1 MRNFSSRFRPF
12 LAVAAIAL
20 LLASCKNF
28 DQVYSRNFDFPP
40 ADSTKFAKLDEPS
53 GKLFDLLTDKSTGI
67 DFSNRMDFKFLDD
80 NNLYVNYY
88 NGGGVA
94 ILNINGDSLPDLYMT
109 GNKVADQ
116 IYINE
121 GNMRFKNASQNSGI
135 LQANKGWST
144 GVAIVD
150 INNDGFDDVYVCR
163 SRWKDSL
170 SNLFYI
176 SNGNGTFTE
185 KGKEYGIECA
195 DSYTMGAVFFDYD
208 NDGDLDLYVK
218 NHPNDFVERMRFNN
232 LEKVEQGKNQSD
244 KFFRN
249 EGNGKFTDVSK
260 EAGINNHGYGL
271 AVCAADV
278 NDDGWMD
285 VYGCNDFAMY
295 DYLYINNGNGTFTDH
310 SGDWL
315 SKSSMFSMGVDIADI
330 NNDALQ
336 DIVTCDMRFDHSYM
350 RRSFALGLRRNE
362 FSNMVSSGY
371 HYQYVKNTLHVNNG
385 NNTFSEIANLAGV
398 DATDWSWG
406 PLFCDYDNDG
416 FKDLFV
422 PNGYYRWLN
431 IDERELYQAMRD
443 ATRRKDSVAYNKLYA
458 LVSKKKLIVPNYIY
472 KNNGNF
478 TFSNEI
484 DGWGCNLPSIT
495 HGAALA
501 DLDMDGDMDMVTSVT
516 ESTTIVYRNNL
527 EKMDKNN
534 YIRFSM
540 VGTDKNINAIGA
552 KIYIYT
558 KSGMQMIQ
566 HHVIRGYQSSSE
578 NIAHFG
584 LAKDDTV
591 YKVIVIWPDQ
601 KTQVLTN
608 LMANQVVKLD
618 HKNAT
623 NEKIDIHGKYTPM
636 FADATDKIGVGY
648 KHVENEYEDFK
659 KELLLPHKMSRF
671 GPGLAVAD
679 VNGDGLEDFFVS
691 GAVRAPGELY
701 LQTASKTFTKSSSQ
715 PWSND
720 KATEQLGVLF
730 FDADGDSDADL
741 YMATGG
747 GEFSPEDPLLADL
760 LYTNDGKGNFTKSTK
775 ALPDM
780 RVSGSCAVAGDYDND
795 GDLDLFVGG
804 RVVPTKYPMP
814 AKSAILRNDKGLFTD
829 VTKEVAPELEKGGL
843 VCGAIWTDYNADNN
857 LDLMI
862 IGEWM
867 PVTVYKNDGGKFSD
881 ATAAAGLADAT
892 GWWNSIVSGD
902 FDNDG
907 DVDYVAGNEGLNS
920 RYYQPSKEQPVELH
934 SADFDKNGTNDI
946 VLSVYNYGKSYPVKT
961 RMTMT
966 EQIPMIG
973 DKFKLYK
980 TFALATT
987 EEVFGKEALE
997 AATRFTATTLASSY
1011 IENQGD
1017 GKFVIRALP
1026 MEAQFSCLY
1035 GILPFDVNNDGN
1047 LDIIAHGNFFS
1058 PESETERQ
1066 DACIGLT
1073 MLGDGKGGFKPL
1085 TIQQSGFLS
1094 TKDAKAL
1101 AVIYL
1106 GKNETP
1112 VLLGTNNNDK
1122 MFAYNFTSNI
1132 QSKVAMTE
1140 KDRFAEISYKDGRKE
1155 KRENNIG
1162 SGYLSQGS
1170 KTISF
1175 IPNLV
1180 DKVVITDYLGQ
1191 QRTVFQGQAIASK

>member
-1 MRNFSSRFRPF
+1 MSNFSPRLRAYV
-12 LAVAAIAL
+12 AVTAVAL

-28 DQVYSRNFDFPP
+28 DHVYSRNFDFPP

-94 ILNINGDSLPDLYMT
+94 VMNINGDSMPDLYMT

-116 IYINE
+116 IYVNE
-121 GNMRFKNASQNSGI
+121 GNMHFKNASQNSGI

-144 GVAIVD
+144 GVAVVD

-170 SNLFYI
+170 ANLFYI
-176 SNGNGTFTE
+176 NNGNGTFTE

-218 NHPNDFVERMRFNN
+218 NHPSDFVERMRFNN

-244 KFFRN
+244 RFFRN
-249 EGNGKFTDVSK
+249 DGNGKFTDVSK

-271 AVCAADV
+271 AICAADV

-315 SKSSMFSMGVDIADI
+315 SKSSMFSMGVDIADV
-330 NNDALQ
+330 NNDAWQ

-371 HYQYVKNTLHVNNG
+371 HYQYVKNALHINNG
-385 NNTFSEIANLAGV
+385 NNTYSEIANLAGV

-416 FKDLFV
+416 LKDLFI

-443 ATRRKDSVAYNKLYA
+443 ATRRKDSVAYNKLYT

-478 TFSNEI
+478 TFTNEI
-484 DGWGCNLPSIT
+484 DNWGCNLPSIT
-495 HGAALA
+495 HGAALV

-516 ESTTIVYRNNL
+516 ESSTIVYRNNS
-527 EKMDKNN
+527 EKLDNN
-534 YIRFSM
+534 HYIRFKLT
-540 VGTDKNINAIGA
+540 GTDKNINAIGS
-552 KIYIYT
+552 KIYIYS
-558 KSGMQMIQ
+558 KSGMQMVQ
-566 HHVIRGYQSSSE
+566 HHVVRGYQSTSE
-578 NIAHFG
+578 DIVHFG

-601 KTQVLTN
+601 KTQVLKN
-608 LMANQVVKLD
+608 LAVNQVVKLD

-623 NEKIDIHGKYTPM
+623 NEKIDIHSKYTPI
-636 FADATDKIGVGY
+636 FADASAKLGIDY

-691 GAVRAPGELY
+691 GAVRSPGELN
-701 LQTASKTFTKSSSQ
+701 LQTANKTFIKAPSQ
-715 PWSND
+715 PWTND

-730 FDADGDSDADL
+730 FDADGDGDADL
-741 YMATGG
+741 YLATGG
-747 GEFSPEDPLLADL
+747 GEFSPEDPLLDDML
-760 LYTNDGKGNFTKSTK
+760 FINDGKGNFTKDTK
-775 ALPDM
+775 AIPDM
-780 RVSGSCAVAGDYDND
+780 RVSGSCVVAGDYDND

-804 RVVPTKYPMP
+804 RVIPTKYPLP
-814 AKSAILRNDKGLFTD
+814 AKSAILRNDKGVFTD

-843 VCGAIWTDYNADNN
+843 VCGAIWTDYNADNK

-862 IGEWM
+862 LGEWM
-867 PVTVYKNDGGKFSD
+867 PVTVYKNTGGKFSN
-881 ATAAAGLADAT
+881 ATAEAGLADAT
-892 GWWNSIVSGD
+892 GWWNSIISGD
-902 FDNDG
+902 FDSDG
-907 DVDYVAGNEGLNS
+907 DIDYVAGNEGLNS
-920 RYYQPSKEQPVELH
+920 RYYHPSKEQPVELF
-934 SADFDKNGTNDI
+934 SSDFDKNGTNDI

-987 EEVFGKEALE
+987 EEVFGKEALA
-997 AATRFTATTLASSY
+997 AATHYTAKTLASSY
-1011 IENQGD
+1011 IENLGD
-1017 GKFVIRALP
+1017 GKFAVRELP

-1035 GILPFDVNNDGN
+1035 GMITFDINNDGN
-1047 LDIIAHGNFFS
+1047 LDLIAHGNFFS
-1058 PESETERQ
+1058 PESETEKQ

-1073 MLGDGKGGFKPL
+1073 MLGDGKGNFKPL
-1085 TIQQSGFLS
+1085 PIQESGFFS
-1094 TKDAKAL
+1094 DKDAKAL
-1101 AVIYL
+1101 AIIYL
-1106 GKNETP
+1106 GKNEAP

-1122 MFAYNFTSNI
+1122 MFAYSFATNI
-1132 QSKVAMTE
+1132 QSKVALTE
-1140 KDRFAEISYKDGRKE
+1140 KDRFAEIFFKDGRKE
-1155 KRENNIG
+1155 KHENNIG
-1162 SGYLSQGS
+1162 SGYLSES
-1170 KTISF
+1170 TRTVSF
-1175 IPNLV
+1175 VPSLV
-1180 DKVVITDYLGQ
+1180 DKVVITDYQGQ
-1191 QRTVFQGQAIASK
+1191 QRTAFQGQAIASK

>member
-1 MRNFSSRFRPF
+1 MSNFSPRLKS
-12 LAVAAIAL
+12 LLAIAAVAVSL
-20 LLASCKNF
+20 SSCKNF

-40 ADSTKFAKLDEPS
+40 PDSTKFAKLDEPS
-53 GKLFDLLTDKSTGI
+53 GKLFDLLTDKTTGI
-67 DFSNRMDFKFLDD
+67 DFTNRMDFKFLDD

-94 ILNINGDSLPDLYMT
+94 ILNINGDSLPDIYMT
-109 GNKVADQ
+109 GNKVPDQ

-121 GNMRFKNASQNSGI
+121 GNMHFKNISKNSGI
-135 LQANKGWST
+135 LQSHKGWST
-144 GVAIVD
+144 GVAVVD

-176 SNGNGTFTE
+176 NNGDGTFTE
-185 KGKEYGIECA
+185 RGKEYGIDC
-195 DSYTMGAVFFDYD
+195 DDCYTMGAVFFDYD

-249 EGNGKFTDVSK
+249 DGNGHFTDVSK

-315 SKSSMFSMGVDIADI
+315 TKSSMFSMGVDIADV
-330 NNDALQ
+330 NNDAWQ

-371 HYQYVKNTLHVNNG
+371 HYQYVKNTLHINNG
-385 NNTFSEIANLAGV
+385 NNTYSEIANLAGV
-398 DATDWSWG
+398 DASDWSWG

-416 FKDLFV
+416 QKDLFI

-431 IDERELYQAMRD
+431 IDERELYQAMKD
-443 ATRRKDSVAYNKLYA
+443 ATRRNDSTAYNKLFA

-478 TFSNEI
+478 TFTNEI
-484 DGWGCNLPSIT
+484 ENWGCNLPTIT

-501 DLDMDGDMDMVTSVT
+501 DLDLDGDVDMVTSVT
-516 ESTTIVYRNNL
+516 ESPTIVYRNNAEQL
-527 EKMDKNN
+527 EHNN
-534 YIRFSM
+534 YIRFRLT
-540 VGTDKNINAIGA
+540 GTDKNINAIGT
-552 KIYIYT
+552 KVYVYT
-558 KSGMQMIQ
+558 KSGMQMVQ
-566 HHVIRGYQSSSE
+566 HHVVRGYQSTSE
-578 NIAHFG
+578 NVVHFG

-591 YKVIVIWPDQ
+591 YKVVVIWPDR
-601 KTQVLTN
+601 KTQVLKN
-608 LMANQVVKLD
+608 LAVNQVVKLD

-623 NEKIDIHGKYTPM
+623 NEKVEIHPKDNPLMVNVT
-636 FADATDKIGVGY
+636 AKLGVDY

-691 GAVRAPGELY
+691 GAVHTPGELY
-701 LQTASKTFTKSSSQ
+701 LQTPSKTFVKAPSQ
-715 PWSND
+715 PWVND

-730 FDADGDSDADL
+730 FDADGDGDADL

-747 GEFSPEDPLLADL
+747 SEFSPEDPLLNDM
-760 LYTNDGKGNFTKSTK
+760 LYINDGKGNFTKNPK
-775 ALPDM
+775 ALPEM
-780 RVSGSCAVAGDYDND
+780 RVSGSCVVAGDYDND

-804 RVVPTKYPMP
+804 RVIPSKYPLP
-814 AKSAILRNDKGLFTD
+814 AKSTILRNDKGIFTD
-829 VTKEVAPELEKGGL
+829 VTAEVAPELNKAGM
-843 VCGAIWTDYNADNN
+843 VCGAVWTDYNSDNK

-862 IGEWM
+862 VGEWM
-867 PVTVYKNDGGKFSD
+867 PITIFKNEGGKFTNV
-881 ATAAAGLADAT
+881 TAGSGLAEAT
-892 GWWNSIVSGD
+892 GWWNSIISGD
-902 FDNDG
+902 FDQDG

-920 RYYQPSKEQPVELH
+920 RYYTPSVKEPLELY
-934 SADFDKNGTNDI
+934 SSDFDNNGTIDI
-946 VLSVYNYGKSYPVKT
+946 VMSSYNYGKSYPVKT
-961 RMTMT
+961 RMTMA

-987 EEVFGKEALE
+987 EEVFGKEAL
-997 AATRFTATTLASSY
+997 AAAQHFTANTLASSY
-1011 IENQGD
+1011 IENLGD
-1017 GKFVIRALP
+1017 GKFEVRPLP

-1035 GILPFDVNNDGN
+1035 GMVPYDVNNDGK
-1047 LDIIAHGNFFS
+1047 LDLIAHGNFFS
-1058 PESETERQ
+1058 PESETEKQ
-1066 DACIGLT
+1066 DACIGIT
-1073 MLGDGKGGFKPL
+1073 MEGDGKGNFKPI
-1085 TIQQSGFLS
+1085 TAEQSGFLS

-1101 AVIYL
+1101 AFIYL

-1112 VLLGTNNNDK
+1112 VLLGTNNNDF
-1122 MFAYNFTSNI
+1122 MFAYDFVHNI
-1132 QSKVAMTE
+1132 QNKVALTE
-1140 KDRFAEISYKDGRKE
+1140 KDRFAEIFFKDGRVE
-1155 KRENNIG
+1155 KHENNIG
-1162 SGYLSQGS
+1162 SGYLSEGS

-1175 IPNLV
+1175 IPALV
-1180 DKVVITDYLGQ
+1180 EKVVITDYLGKE
-1191 QRTVFQGQAIASK
+1191 RIAFQGQAIASK